1 MSDDDLIPHFMHSL
15 SIISSSLS
23 RLLKDDLMRH
33 QKNIWNEELEFIL
46 LVKSYELLKEF
57 PEIQNGDVENCTKL
71 LQFWNNSDR
80 QNEYLSLEVIM
91 YFQLSRTPKTS

>member
-1 MSDDDLIPHFMHSL
+1 
-15 SIISSSLS
+15 
-23 RLLKDDLMRH
+23 MRH

-71 LQFWNNSDR
+71 LQFWINSAKR
-80 QNEYLSLEVIM
+80 NEYLSLEIIM
-91 YFQLSRTPKTS
+91 NFILEKIGANFTQDLLTSHSKSLSIGIFSSR

>member
-1 MSDDDLIPHFMHSL
+1 M
-15 SIISSSLS
+15 
-23 RLLKDDLMRH
+23 LKDDLMRH
-33 QKNIWNEELEFIL
+33 QKNIWNEEIEFIL

-91 YFQLSRTPKTS
+91 HFILDKIGAKTC